1 MLSSSSSVIIIL
13 QPINPWLCQSC
24 SGKSEGG
31 STGLL
36 AGMGALVVA
45 AGFALTSLVG
55 TKSAAPKPNKIKAKI
70 KVSAMWSLH
79 EMQVQL
85 GYSI

>member
-1 MLSSSSSVIIIL
+1 MLSRSSSVIIIL
-13 QPINPWLCQSC
+13 QPVNPWLRQSC

-36 AGMGALVVA
+36 AGVGALVVA
-45 AGFALTSLVG
+45 AGFALTSSAG

-70 KVSAMWSLH
+70 KVSAMWRLH
-79 EMQVQL
+79 ELQVQL
-85 GYSI
+85 GYSM